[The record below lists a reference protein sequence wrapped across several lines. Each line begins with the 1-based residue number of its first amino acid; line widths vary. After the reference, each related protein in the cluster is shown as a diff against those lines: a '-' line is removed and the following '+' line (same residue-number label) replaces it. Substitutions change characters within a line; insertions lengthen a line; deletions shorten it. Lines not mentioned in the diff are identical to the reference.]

1 MVESKLV
8 ERKISTADLV
18 LLENEKAKDTLGPIK
33 SLNFAV
39 DTQSLAHALQSQ
51 KHRLN
56 RDSTILFTQTGMG
69 IMEMVN
75 EQVFPDPKTRPTHI
89 PGIFSHAVW

>member
-1 MVESKLV
+1 VVESKLV

-39 DTQSLAHALQSQ
+39 DTQSLVHALQSQ

-69 IMEMVN
+69 ILEMVN
-75 EQVFPDPKTRPTHI
+75 EQVSPDPKTRPTHI
-89 PGIFSHAVW
+89 PGIFPHAVW